1 MIKTQ
6 ASNELTF
13 YFQVKT
19 QYTDKILHLLRDYD
33 AAKSENRLLSISFT
47 SLADYMWYLRLLCE
61 RISHFGP
68 RVLLYLAAAVS
79 DFYIPASE
87 MPEHKMQSSEGAPK
101 LQLQL
106 VPKMLRPLVKFWV
119 PKAYTISFKLETDP
133 ELLETKAKK
142 ALENY
147 NHQLVI
153 ANLLHDRK
161 RRVKFVGRSNTPDE
175 AAYYTK
181 LVELSDNEFETG
193 VEIEEKIIGLLY
205 NMHKNF
211 CETSQ

>member
-1 MIKTQ
+1 
-6 ASNELTF
+6 
-13 YFQVKT
+13 
-19 QYTDKILHLLRDYD
+19 
-33 AAKSENRLLSISFT
+33 
-47 SLADYMWYLRLLCE
+47 MWYLRLICE

-193 VEIEEKIIGLLY
+193 VEIEEKIINLLY
-205 NMHKNF
+205 DMHKSF
-211 CETSQ
+211 CEKSL